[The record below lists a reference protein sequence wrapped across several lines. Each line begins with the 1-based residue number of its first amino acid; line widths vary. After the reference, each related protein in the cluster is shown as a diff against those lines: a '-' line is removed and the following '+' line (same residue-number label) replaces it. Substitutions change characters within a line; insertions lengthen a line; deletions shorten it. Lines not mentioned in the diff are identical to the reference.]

1 LILKRPFSSLNK
13 NVFTLKSTILKYI
26 VAIGGILFLIACSVK
41 KDKFINRNF
50 HAVTTEYNILY
61 NGNIA
66 LEKGL
71 TELQT
76 TYQDN
81 FWDILPIERV
91 SGNEETTT
99 KEKAK
104 NQSFERAEEKAVKA
118 IQNHSMN
125 LGGLEK
131 NPQMDEAY
139 LLLAKARYYDNRIIP
154 SLEALNYI
162 LYKYP
167 LSDKIYH
174 AKVWREKVNIRL
186 DNDQIAIKNLKK
198 LLEDN
203 RIEGQDFSD
212 AHAMLT
218 QAYLNIQAKD
228 SAIVTL
234 KKAIATTKTKEE
246 RARYGFI
253 LGQLYESLHHKDS
266 AFAAFES
273 VIQMKRNAPR
283 RYVIQAKIKQAQ
295 QFDYKKGDTLVFV
308 TAFQKL
314 LEDREN
320 RPYLDVLYH
329 QMGLFYDQLDQTVS
343 ARKYYNKSLKKGS
356 NDNYLVASNY
366 RNMAEIY
373 FRSSKYSLAG
383 KYYDSTLVKLK
394 ERTREH
400 RKIKKKRLNLDDVI
414 KYETIAQQ
422 NDSILSIV
430 ALNEVGQ
437 QRFYE
442 NYIEKLKKSD
452 DQKAKLAAAKAEKE
466 ANLLANNNAGG
477 GNVLKQDKDKL
488 LGGGKNP
495 SAPETNPG
503 IFDMGDDTKSGF
515 YFYNTTT
522 VVYGKKEFKNKWGK
536 RSLKDNWRWSMDTNT
551 DVVAADEENEKEVEK
566 EKKSDAV
573 AKKEVPQYT
582 VDFYLK
588 QLPTET
594 KFIDSLATA
603 RNFAYYQLGIIY
615 KEKFKENELAASRL
629 EQLLKNNPEERL
641 VLPAKYNLYKIYQ
654 IIAPAKAEQMKAQIL
669 SEYPTS
675 RYAEII
681 RNPSTVVTDESNP
694 ELAYNVLYKRFE
706 KGELRELFSE
716 IDDFIQ
722 RFTGEEAVAKFELLK
737 AKLVARLEGIEAY
750 KKALNYVALTY
761 PNVEEGKQA
770 EQLLASD
777 VPKLEALTFTKGSE
791 TEWKIVFPK
800 AYPLDQEVKNLT
812 DKIEKYLKDANA
824 VLLKM
829 STDIY
834 TVSDDFIVIHGF
846 SSKESANAIW
856 SLLKEHKNY
865 KIKDAAY
872 IMSSEDYKIIQM
884 KKKFEEWLKLSQ

>member
-1 LILKRPFSSLNK
+1 M
-13 NVFTLKSTILKYI
+13 KSTILKYI
-26 VAIGGILFLIACSVK
+26 VAIGGVLFLIACSVK

-125 LGGLEK
+125 LGGVEK

-234 KKAIATTKTKEE
+234 KKAIATTKIKEE

-437 QRFYE
+437 QRYYE

-488 LGGGKNP
+488 LVGGKNP

-522 VVYGKKEFKNKWGK
+522 VAYGKKEFKNKWGK

-722 RFTGEEAVAKFELLK
+722 RFTGEETVAKFELLK

-777 VPKLEALTFTKGSE
+777 VPKLEALTFTKGTE

>member
-1 LILKRPFSSLNK
+1 M
-13 NVFTLKSTILKYI
+13 KSTILKYI
-26 VAIGGILFLIACSVK
+26 VAIGGVLFLIACSVK

-125 LGGLEK
+125 LGGVEK

-234 KKAIATTKTKEE
+234 KKAIATTKIKEE

-522 VVYGKKEFKNKWGK
+522 VAYGKKEFKNKWGK
-536 RSLKDNWRWSMDTNT
+536 RSLKDNWRWSMDMNT

-573 AKKEVPQYT
+573 AKKEVPEYT

-615 KEKFKENELAASRL
+615 KEKFKENELAASGL

-770 EQLLASD
+770 EQLLVSD
-777 VPKLEALTFTKGSE
+777 VPKLEALTFTKGTE

-812 DKIEKYLKDANA
+812 DKNKLQSS
-824 VLLKM
+824 LQ
-829 STDIY
+829 S
-834 TVSDDFIVIHGF
+834 FII
-846 SSKESANAIW
+846 
-856 SLLKEHKNY
+856 
-865 KIKDAAY
+865 
-872 IMSSEDYKIIQM
+872 
-884 KKKFEEWLKLSQ
+884 